1 MLIKSQFGR
10 LCVSE
15 QTVLLLLEEL
25 GPVKHHRCSAALW
38 LHPQKWRARP
48 QNVSESFWAVF
59 QTSTLTQTWP
69 VKSLHSAVLLYYVID
84 RCLLSS

>member
-25 GPVKHHRCSAALW
+25 GPVKHHRCSAALL

-48 QNVSESFWAVF
+48 QNVAFGQRSK
-59 QTSTLTQTWP
+59 TSTLTQTWP